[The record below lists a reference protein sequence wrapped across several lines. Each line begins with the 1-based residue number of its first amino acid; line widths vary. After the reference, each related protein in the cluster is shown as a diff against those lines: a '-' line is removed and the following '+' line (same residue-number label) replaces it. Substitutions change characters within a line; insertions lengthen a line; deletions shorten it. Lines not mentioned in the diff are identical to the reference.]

1 MQGYVD
7 DQLQPKVKL
16 KTKGMRKAVEI
27 EAVVDT
33 GFSGDLCLPLT
44 VATQLGLEL
53 WGDQFAEL
61 ADGSIKR
68 DILFLGIV
76 VWENKEKAVEISLTE
91 SEETLIGSGLLEK
104 QRLTIDYADKVV
116 MIEPKAVSS

>member
-27 EAVVDT
+27 
-33 GFSGDLCLPLT
+33 
-44 VATQLGLEL
+44 
-53 WGDQFAEL
+53 
-61 ADGSIKR
+61 
-68 DILFLGIV
+68 
-76 VWENKEKAVEISLTE
+76 SLTE
-91 SEETLIGSGLLEK
+91 SEEALIGSGLLEK